1 MEAGYQTPSEESLVI
16 LKYLEGKSMDKI
28 VNETKISKGKVHY
41 IIKDWKN
48 KLGTA
53 SADQIIDLT
62 RLVKKSGITVEQC
75 TEGFRMINILK
86 DLGIEYNSGFTD
98 DENQYNDNDNDG
110 LLFFI
115 EQIYTNCKKLRIPPA
130 IIPLWIKDLLDFQTF
145 ITMDKTDGQ
154 QDQYNISI
162 QESYIQRKEQQN
174 LNEFN
179 TPIDIREEAEF
190 KSIIGNKKS
199 GQDIEYPTSD
209 FDFNQTDSSFSSEI
223 KIPFVSQVSFFISQ
237 KRKENER

>member
-1 MEAGYQTPSEESLVI
+1 MAVTVQNRSGISLVMK
-16 LKYLEGKSMDKI
+16 KYLQGKSMDKI
-28 VNETKISKGKVHY
+28 VKETTRSKGKVHY
-41 IIKDWKN
+41 IINDWQN

-53 SADQIIDLT
+53 SADEIIDFT

-75 TEGFRMINILK
+75 AEGFRMINILK
-86 DLGIEYNSGFTD
+86 ELGVESSDNTD
-98 DENQYNDNDNDG
+98 GDNQDNEDISNNNR

-115 EQIYTNCKKLRIPPA
+115 EQIYTNCKKLEIPPD
-130 IIPLWIKDLLDFQTF
+130 IIPLWIKDLLDFKSF
-145 ITMDKTDGQ
+145 ITIDKTDGQ

-199 GQDIEYPTSD
+199 GQDIEHPASD
-209 FDFNQTDSSFSSEI
+209 FNFNQ
-223 KIPFVSQVSFFISQ
+223 
-237 KRKENER
+237 